1 MSLSLLTIL
10 IFIILIQSVILF
22 LVYQLWKF
30 RLTNLQNQV
39 KMQIELV
46 EILEQIHLGLKDQ
59 ELERRDQDILNL
71 WKAWSKDQE
80 EKDRLDAEDWSKEK
94 EDRIEE
100 LKPKQR

>member
-39 KMQIELV
+39 KMQIELY
-46 EILEQIHLGLKDQ
+46 ELLEANNLLLQDQ
-59 ELERRDQDILNL
+59 GLERRDQDILNL

-80 EKDRLDAEDWSKEK
+80 EKDRLDAEDWSKE
-94 EDRIEE
+94 RI
-100 LKPKQR
+100 